1 LKNPAILILDEATR
15 YNVIIRAIICMQKKI
30 VKYAFTFL
38 KGKDKNKGTKENI
51 Y

>member
-1 LKNPAILILDEATR
+1 
-15 YNVIIRAIICMQKKI
+15 MQKKI

-51 Y
+51 YWNTSVVGCLS